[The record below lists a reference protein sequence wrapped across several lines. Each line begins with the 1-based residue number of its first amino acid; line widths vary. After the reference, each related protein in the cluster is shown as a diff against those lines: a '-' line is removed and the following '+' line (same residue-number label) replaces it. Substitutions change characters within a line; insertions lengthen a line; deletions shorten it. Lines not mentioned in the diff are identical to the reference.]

1 MPGRSIRRCA
11 FGLLLLIAA
20 TLASP
25 VAASDSCATCEAAVR
40 RAVKLLPQQ
49 PERVVVVDMDATTAL
64 LRARMSHTDAFVTT
78 GLRVV
83 YVRKQGRALQ
93 DALKGDMFF
102 DYVLAVII
110 WHEMA
115 HLDGADERGAQQ
127 AEEDLWQQFIV
138 GRRVTPDRGMAYLGL
153 LSKRRQ

>member
-1 MPGRSIRRCA
+1 MPGRSICRCA
-11 FGLLLLIAA
+11 VGLLLLIPA
-20 TLASP
+20 TLARP
-25 VAASDSCATCEAAVR
+25 AAASDTCPPCEKAVR
-40 RAVKLLPQQ
+40 RALTLLPRQ

-83 YVRKQGRALQ
+83 YVRQQGRALQ
-93 DALKGDMFF
+93 DALKGDAFF
-102 DYVLAVII
+102 DHVLAVII

-115 HLDGADERGAQQ
+115 HLVGADERGAQQ

-153 LSKRRQ
+153 LAKRRQ